1 MGYRIHSEYTMRLLA
16 IGDIHGCATAL
27 KVLLAAVNPRAGD
40 TIIGLGDYIN
50 KGPET
55 KATLD
60 QLIQLFDRKIL
71 IPLRGNH
78 ELKLM
83 AAGKKGQT
91 QAGGEI
97 LVDQQ
102 TLDSYGK
109 DGHAGTLASIPRA
122 HWQFVEHN
130 CLNWLET
137 GHHIFVHATLDPDKT
152 LVEQPDSALF
162 FNKFKNPQPHRSG
175 KIVVCG
181 HTPQRD
187 GHPLNIG
194 HAICLDTAACEGQ
207 WLTCLDVLSGQVW
220 QANQHRELRV
230 SQIGDYLKIR
240 PTQRSLAVAAL

>member
-1 MGYRIHSEYTMRLLA
+1 MRLLA

-27 KVLLAAVNPRAGD
+27 EALLTAVNPRAGD

-50 KGPET
+50 KGPEA

-60 QLIQLFDRKIL
+60 KLIQLFDRKIL

-83 AAGKKGQT
+83 AAGKQGKP

-97 LVDQQ
+97 LVDQH
-102 TLDSYGK
+102 TLDSYGDK
-109 DGHAGTLASIPRA
+109 SNPGTLASIPRT
-122 HWQFVEHN
+122 HWQFVEHH

-137 GHHIFVHATLDPDKT
+137 DYHIFVHATLDPGKT
-152 LVEQPDSALF
+152 LAEQPDSALF
-162 FNKFKNPQPHRSG
+162 FNKFNNPQPHRSD
-175 KIVVCG
+175 KTVVCG
-181 HTPQRD
+181 HTPQRN

-194 HAICLDTAACEGQ
+194 HAICLDTATCEGQ

-220 QANQHRELRV
+220 QANQYRELRM
-230 SQIGDYLKIR
+230 SQIGDYLKNGAN
-240 PTQRSLAVAAL
+240 QRSLAATAL